1 MVWYENFLFYF
12 IVWIFE
18 FFFYFGYD
26 VGGENFNIIKNIMKE
41 RRYEEN
47 VKLLNSNLEWYKKN
61 IFNII

>member
-26 VGGENFNIIKNIMKE
+26 VGRENFNIIKNIMKE

-47 VKLLNSNLEWYKKN
+47 VKLLNSNLEWDKKN
-61 IFNII
+61 KFSII

>member
-26 VGGENFNIIKNIMKE
+26 VGRENFNIIKNIMKE

>member
-18 FFFYFGYD
+18 FFFYFSYD
-26 VGGENFNIIKNIMKE
+26 VGRENFNIIKNIMKE

-47 VKLLNSNLEWYKKN
+47 VKLLNSNLEWYKKKY
-61 IFNII
+61 I

>member
-26 VGGENFNIIKNIMKE
+26 VGRENFYIIKNIMKE
-41 RRYEEN
+41 MSYEEN
-47 VKLLNSNLEWYKKN
+47 V
-61 IFNII
+61 